1 MAKNM
6 RLQSFLINLGS
17 TMLPRGES
25 ENGSVAD
32 MIYRVREQSGT
43 LNKLVVR
50 VSDDHEVCADCGFQ
64 FEINGK
70 NKFYP
75 MHVSSENKVG
85 GFSTVAIGAKAFGV
99 TVDPVTLSNLGV
111 GQYHVTKDGI
121 KKTK

>member
-17 TMLPRGES
+17 TMLPKGES
-25 ENGSVAD
+25 ESGSVAD
-32 MIYRVREQSGT
+32 MIHRVREQEGL

-50 VSDDHEVCADCGFQ
+50 VGEDQEIHADCGFQ

-85 GFSTVAIGAKAFGV
+85 GFSTIAIGAKAFGV
-99 TVDPVTLSNLGV
+99 TVDPVALSNLGV
-111 GQYHVTKDGI
+111 GQYHITTDGI